1 MIFTLFFVIDKRIPH
16 LYPNES
22 VIKSGRVLRRR
33 GFLSKKRNLILTN
46 RPRLLYLDE
55 GSGKDKLDGNLRC
68 EIPWTS
74 KLLPELK
81 GKSTFC
87 IHTPEKS
94 YTFEDRKHAQEWVN
108 TINSML
114 VDSFGIAT

>member
-1 MIFTLFFVIDKRIPH
+1 MSFIRIPH

-22 VIKSGRVLRRR
+22 VIKSGRVIRRR

-55 GSGKDKLDGNLRC
+55 GTSKDTLDGHLRC
-68 EIPWTS
+68 EIPWTP

-94 YTFEDRKHAQEWVN
+94 YTFEDRQHAQVWVN
-108 TINSML
+108 IINSLL
-114 VDSFGIAT
+114 VDTFGVAA

>member
-1 MIFTLFFVIDKRIPH
+1 M
-16 LYPNES
+16 YPNES
-22 VIKSGRVLRRR
+22 VIKSGRVIRRR
-33 GFLSKKRNLILTN
+33 GFISKKRNLILTN

-55 GSGKDKLDGNLRC
+55 GTDKDKLDGNLRC

-87 IHTPEKS
+87 IHTPEKT
-94 YTFEDRKHAQEWVN
+94 YTFEDSKHAQEWVN

-114 VDSFGIAT
+114 VDTFGVAA